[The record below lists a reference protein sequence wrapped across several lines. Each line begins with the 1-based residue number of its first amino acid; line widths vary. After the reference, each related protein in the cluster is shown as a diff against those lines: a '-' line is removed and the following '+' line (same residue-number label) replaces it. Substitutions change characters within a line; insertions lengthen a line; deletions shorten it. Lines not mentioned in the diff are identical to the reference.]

1 MNNICLPSSMLI
13 SLFEQL
19 PGCWGC
25 KDTQSRFVHVNHA
38 YVRLI
43 GARTPDELI
52 GKSDDQL
59 PGAIAEHAKAFREQD
74 LQVIESGR
82 YMRVLNIHPYPGGQW
97 QAHVFTKVPWYGDN
111 GDILGTIFHGQALN
125 DNPMLEVGQWICKAA
140 GAEPVGSLTTESMK
154 SSMPLSTRESEV
166 LFFHQF
172 GKKPQFIAQ
181 SLGVSVKTI
190 ENHFAN
196 LRVKLGAASKT
207 ELVDK
212 ALENGVGCKIPDS
225 LLKQQLTLVLSESS

>member
-1 MNNICLPSSMLI
+1 MNDISLPPSMLI

-25 KDTQSRFVHVNHA
+25 KDTQSRFVHVNLA
-38 YVRLI
+38 YAKLV
-43 GARTPDELI
+43 GAHSPEALRGRSDEE
-52 GKSDDQL
+52 L
-59 PGAIAEHAKAFREQD
+59 PQAIAACAALFKQQD
-74 LQVIESGR
+74 RQVIESGR
-82 YMRVLNIHPYPGGQW
+82 YMRVLNIHPYPNGQW
-97 QAHVFTKVPWYGDN
+97 QAHVFTKVPWYGDD
-111 GDILGTIFHGQALN
+111 GEVLGTIFHGQALN
-125 DNPMLEVGQWICKAA
+125 DNPILEVGQWICKAA
-140 GAEPVGSLTTESMK
+140 GIETVEPQPAANTQGCASLSA
-154 SSMPLSTRESEV
+154 RESEV

-225 LLKQQLTLVLSESS
+225 LLKQQLTLVLSE